1 MPWYGW
7 IAIGVVV
14 VAALAVAQWRGWI
27 ELRGVDNGRGSG
39 NGMFGFADEVFHP
52 TKHEAMKD
60 LAQQTELPAP
70 APAPGDGPLDLD
82 AGRVR
87 IDLDDR
93 RHG

>member
-7 IAIGVVV
+7 LAIGL
-14 VAALAVAQWRGWI
+14 VAVALLAVAQWRGWI

-52 TKHEAMKD
+52 TKHEAMQD

-70 APAPGDGPLDLD
+70 APTPGDGPLDLD
-82 AGRVR
+82 KGRVR
-87 IDLDDR
+87 IDLDR
-93 RHG
+93 

>member
-7 IAIGVVV
+7 IAI
-14 VAALAVAQWRGWI
+14 VAGIVALLALAQWRGWI

-93 RHG
+93 R

>member
-7 IAIGVVV
+7 IVIGVVV
-14 VAALAVAQWRGWI
+14 VAALAIAQWRGWI

-93 RHG
+93 G